1 MSVRYIAPVLR
12 VASLERSLAF
22 YQDGL
27 GFALEFSYEG
37 FYASVWREGCRLH
50 LQCGAAALRDQAL
63 IEREERIDVCVGVE
77 DARALHDAFAAAGV
91 AFTVPLRQM
100 PYGREFY
107 VRDPDG
113 YVLGFIEPAE

>member
-1 MSVRYIAPVLR
+1 MSLQYIAPVLR
-12 VASLERSLAF
+12 VTSLERSLAF
-22 YQDGL
+22 YERL

-50 LQCGAAALRDQAL
+50 LQCGPPAPRDQAT
-63 IEREERIDVCVGVE
+63 IEREERIDVCLGVD
-77 DARALHDAFAAAGV
+77 DARALYDRFVTAGV
-91 AFTVPLRQM
+91 DFTVPLRQM

-113 YVLGFIEPAE
+113 YILGFIQPAD